1 MNNLHIQSHDADL
14 DASASS
20 EIVTS
25 GMSRYNESGVHGSV
39 DPSTSSA
46 ISCMNTSSVSS
57 SADPVFDQSTQST
70 SSGHLEVAFN

>member
-1 MNNLHIQSHDADL
+1 VNNLHIQSHDADL

-25 GMSRYNESGVHGSV
+25 EVNESGVHGSV